1 VITWP
6 VAAGTTGASAIVQ
19 VSNNLSTWTNAAVT
33 YPGSV
38 NTSNPAQIQFTVP
51 TGQGKLFYRLT
62 VTVTP

>member
-1 VITWP
+1 M
-6 VAAGTTGASAIVQ
+6 
-19 VSNNLSTWTNAAVT
+19 T